1 MITTFSSNVR
11 IEKRNTKLVIQV
23 KPDDRFDWS
32 DYWETDEMSNG
43 NAYIETRQL
52 ALSLV
57 RKYHE
62 ARSF

>member
-11 IEKRNTKLVIQV
+11 IKKCNTMLTIQV
-23 KPDDRFDWS
+23 KPDDRFEWT
-32 DYWETDEMSNG
+32 DYWQTDEMSNG